1 MSLGAFL
8 TSLSGLLVCAAIAWG
23 QRPTDAAAAELV
35 EKTREKALAYGR
47 SLPDFLCTEVIQRFR
62 ENKTRSSI
70 GTAEIPGETK
80 WSPFDKLTVKL
91 SYFQQ
96 KEEHELVLVDDKPTV
111 LKYQGLTGGT
121 GEGEFGATLQDI
133 FNRSSQTAFRWES
146 WKTVRKHRTAVFL
159 YKVDAAHSR
168 YSVEAGEPGNT
179 HHAMVGFHGRLE
191 IDRDT
196 GEVLHLTYVAEP
208 PRTVSLDEVS
218 NTVDYDLADVGGRN
232 YLLPV
237 HSETEIHSPGLSV
250 RNEIDF
256 REYRK
261 FSADSAIEYGT
272 RK

>member
-1 MSLGAFL
+1 MRHRAFL
-8 TSLSGLLVCAAIAWG
+8 SPLSGLLVWTAIVWG
-23 QRPTDAAAAELV
+23 QRPTEPAAADLIA
-35 EKTREKALAYGR
+35 KSRDKALAYAR
-47 SLPDFLCTEVIQRFR
+47 SLPDFLCTEVVHRFR
-62 ENKTRSSI
+62 ENKTQSSL

-80 WSPFDKLTVKL
+80 WAPFDKLTVRL

-96 KEEHELVLVDDKPTV
+96 KEEHELVLVNDKPTV

-133 FNRSSQTAFRWES
+133 FNPFSQTAFRWDS
-146 WKTVRKHRTAVFL
+146 WKTVRKHRTAIFL
-159 YKVDAAHSR
+159 YKVDVAHSR
-168 YSVEAGEPGNT
+168 YSVETGEPGDT
-179 HHAMVGFHGRLE
+179 HHAIVGFHGRLE

-196 GEVLHLTYVAEP
+196 GEVLHLTYLAEP
-208 PRTVSLDEVS
+208 PRTVNLEEVS
-218 NTVDYDLADVGGRN
+218 NSVDYDLADVGGRS

-261 FSADSAIEYGT
+261 FSANSAIEYGT